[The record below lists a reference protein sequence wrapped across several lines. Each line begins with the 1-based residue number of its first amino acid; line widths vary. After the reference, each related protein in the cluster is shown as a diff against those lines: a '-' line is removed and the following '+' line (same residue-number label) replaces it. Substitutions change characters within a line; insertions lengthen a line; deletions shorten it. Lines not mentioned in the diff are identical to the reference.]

1 MEETEI
7 FIKNYQTSKKQQN
20 NLKCPVFLKQIQI
33 TQQFSAIQFFLKIE
47 LDTSSHPVF
56 RGILL

>member
-33 TQQFSAIQFFLKIE
+33 TQ
-47 LDTSSHPVF
+47 VF
-56 RGILL
+56 RYSVFLEN

>member
-33 TQQFSAIQFFLKIE
+33 TQ
-47 LDTSSHPVF
+47 VF
-56 RGILL
+56 RYSVFLENWAGYIFTSCI